1 MNFISTS
8 WHRPREAREAT
19 LGCSRQSEADVSV
32 KLLSS
37 LVEHEART
45 AFDPH
50 LVGILVVGGQ
60 PGERDAKA
68 NKLLDR
74 ANIDAEAFADLTSH
88 IPARNV
94 PTIPE
99 KRATGDPMMRV
110 QRSASGSLWRP
121 SSLPEALPWDLYNC
135 RPLSCNET
143 MPSTTAPP
151 ARSRYTIAS
160 DQGRETRSRAIA
172 KTEQRNEAA
181 LSCTFGSLAEVH
193 SMIKHYSDHA
203 ANERTFLAWVRTAI
217 AVMAFGFLIERFDLF
232 LKIHCAASGATT
244 ARAAQRSIRE
254 LGWPRLYRAGHSHD
268 RHCRC
273 CALPKL
279 RKRSRADR

>member
-1 MNFISTS
+1 MGTRRRGQCAVAGARLKDVLGRANIRQETVEIVLNGADGPVVDGTPDFVKSIPIDKALDDNTLILATLASRIIVDSISTS

-60 PGERDAKA
+60 PGERDASVY
-68 NKLLDR
+68 KLLDR

-99 KRATGDPMMRV
+99 
-110 QRSASGSLWRP
+110 
-121 SSLPEALPWDLYNC
+121 E
-135 RPLSCNET
+135 
-143 MPSTTAPP
+143 
-151 ARSRYTIAS
+151 
-160 DQGRETRSRAIA
+160 
-172 KTEQRNEAA
+172 
-181 LSCTFGSLAEVH
+181 
-193 SMIKHYSDHA
+193 
-203 ANERTFLAWVRTAI
+203 
-217 AVMAFGFLIERFDLF
+217 
-232 LKIHCAASGATT
+232 GATVT
-244 ARAAQRSIRE
+244 R
-254 LGWPRLYRAGHSHD
+254 
-268 RHCRC
+268 
-273 CALPKL
+273 
-279 RKRSRADR
+279 